1 MKSVH
6 YKGTL
11 FYYDGP
17 QVFEARDAIGGHY
30 AAVAVEPDVRPL
42 SELPSSEGRERYLVV
57 GVAPEQLRLFRG
69 GEVDLHSLLVG
80 SEEDER
86 YTATTSAGIDGPL
99 QLERLTGS
107 LLDSGMLP
115 DPGFLLHDRPSD
127 GLVKEAR
134 QRNNLVLEVVA
145 EPPEAATEHRI
156 HAVTLAGL
164 LQHVQTMV
172 RSAHRAARKENPFAA
187 RQPNQDLLDVVV
199 PAAAGSFCVLLEA
212 AQNLDLLGKS
222 EIATALPRVDRLFEH
237 AASPDDTL
245 AVIKENRGHLAG
257 AYLKFLRFL
266 EETQTGV
273 HYSWA
278 LPNSEQ
284 PTIRGVAKRQAAPLV
299 EVLSHVQKLGSEPIT
314 LEGTLEKFNRN
325 TGMWGLLTAEGARS
339 GKIEDGGPSLD
350 GLEVGGSYRF
360 YCDDEIKE
368 VSVTGE
374 EKHVLHLNRQEKW
387 SVVERVARAIT
398 GVAEGVAETDGKE
411 STA

>member
-30 AAVAVEPDVRPL
+30 AAVAVEPDARSL
-42 SELPSSEGRERYLVV
+42 SEPPPGEGRGRYLVV

-69 GEVDLHSLLVG
+69 GKIDLRSLLVG
-80 SEEDER
+80 SEEDQR
-86 YTATTSAGIDGPL
+86 YTATTSVGIDGPL
-99 QLERLTGS
+99 HLERLTGS

-115 DPGFLLHDRPSD
+115 YLGFLLHDRPSD

-145 EPPEAATEHRI
+145 EPPEAATQHRI
-156 HAVTLAGL
+156 RAGNFAEL

-172 RSAHRAARKENPFAA
+172 RKAHREMRKENPLAHW
-187 RQPNQDLLDVVV
+187 QPNQDLLDVVV
-199 PAAAGSFCVLLEA
+199 PAAAGSFRVLLEA
-212 AQNLDLLGKS
+212 AGTLNLLGES

-245 AVIKENRGHLAG
+245 AVIEANRGHLAG

-266 EETQTGV
+266 RETQTGV

-284 PTIRGVAKRQAAPLV
+284 PTIRGVAERQAAPLV
-299 EVLSHVQKLGSEPIT
+299 EVLSHVQKLGSEPTT
-314 LEGTLEKFNRN
+314 LEGTFEKFNRN

-339 GKIEDGGPSLD
+339 GKIGDGGPSLD
-350 GLEVGGSYRF
+350 GLEMGGSYRF
-360 YCDDEIKE
+360 YCDDEIE
-368 VSVTGE
+368 GVSVIGE
-374 EKHVLHLNRQEKW
+374 EKHVLHLNRQERL
-387 SVVERVARAIT
+387 SV
-398 GVAEGVAETDGKE
+398 
-411 STA
+411 